1 MKTRLLPLALCVLGA
16 LGIGAL
22 VYLYFHSPYEQT
34 VTICPIYQLTGLRCP
49 GCGMT
54 RALYCLLHLD
64 LQGVF
69 RENPFLFVLPFA
81 GYLALTELLPL
92 CGVPWRLPKPR
103 LSVPWMLA
111 LLAVWVVYGFGRN
124 FF

>member
-34 VTICPIYQLTGLRCP
+34 VTICPIYQ
-49 GCGMT
+49 
-54 RALYCLLHLD
+54 
-64 LQGVF
+64 
-69 RENPFLFVLPFA
+69 
-81 GYLALTELLPL
+81 
-92 CGVPWRLPKPR
+92 PKPR
-103 LSVPWMLA
+103 LSAPWVLA